1 MGDAKLSL
9 CRVDPVLWKGC
20 LWQADSEHVTSLA
33 GSSVALAAA
42 QQPDN
47 TVLQQNKSGVGLGG
61 AGTENQRQGYIR
73 T

>member
-20 LWQADSEHVTSLA
+20 LRQADSEHVTSLA
-33 GSSVALAAA
+33 RSSVALAAA

-47 TVLQQNKSGVGLGG
+47 TVLQQNRVRSRSQG
-61 AGTENQRQGYIR
+61 AGMENQKQGYIR